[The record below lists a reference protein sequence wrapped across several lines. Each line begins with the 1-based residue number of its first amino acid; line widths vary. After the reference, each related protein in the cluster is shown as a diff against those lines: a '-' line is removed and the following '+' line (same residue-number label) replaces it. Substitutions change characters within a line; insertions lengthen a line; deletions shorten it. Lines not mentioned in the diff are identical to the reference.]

1 MSGTTLGQ
9 LGALGYVMTD
19 LRMSFDP
26 SVGSIF
32 EADYEGSRDAIRIAS
47 ALWTSRGGRV
57 NIEENGPI
65 SKATATFSGNR
76 NPNNPEQAA
85 FVPPSSGSTESD
97 ANGEVPTDRFEI
109 RSNKTEVSIFALPFV
124 EFESLKWASDPQ
136 IGAGATTALYRK
148 ILEDAA
154 KDGAPL
160 PFNPVT
166 YPVSKVV
173 YQMLARGQETFPTTR
188 ISLSRIST
196 YSATYSRPTRIEAFP
211 SAYKTASLVRAFNI
225 PLSVANALP
234 LDPEASVT
242 PRDTAWAWY
251 REDFSQSYVL
261 KNNHVEEHT
270 SWVFGAIDALVFK
283 II

>member
-57 NIEENGPI
+57 SIDESGPI
-65 SKATATFSGNR
+65 SRAIAVFSGNR

-85 FVPPSSGSTESD
+85 FVPPPTASSEAD

-109 RSNKTEVSIFALPFV
+109 RSARADVSIFSLPLPEAEALRF
-124 EFESLKWASDPQ
+124 STDPQ
-136 IGAGATTALYRK
+136 LGSGASTALYRK
-148 ILEDAA
+148 IIEDAA
-154 KDGAPL
+154 KEGNPL
-160 PFNPVT
+160 PLNPTT
-166 YPVSKVV
+166 YPVARSL
-173 YQMLARGQETFPTTR
+173 YTMLARGQDTFPTTR
-188 ISLSRIST
+188 ISLSRVRT
-196 YSATYSRPTRIEAFP
+196 YSATYSRPTVIDAFP
-211 SAYKTASLVRAFNI
+211 KAYRTASLVRAFNI
-225 PLSVANALP
+225 PAFTARALP
-234 LDPEASVT
+234 VDPPAEDT
-242 PRDTAWAWY
+242 PQYCVWAWY
-251 REDFSQSYVL
+251 RDDHSQSYVP

-270 SWVFGAIDALVFK
+270 SWVFGAIDAQVFR